1 MGQDQHFPCHLRVR
15 FPTRDLKEHLQAEA
29 MVDSGNCMPGSAVIS
44 EKVRRPMGVQDLF
57 TATNT
62 QIFTASEDGW
72 LLQVI
77 RKLHHLNMAVSHT
90 MVLHLH
96 HVTVVKNLSHPVNLS
111 GYFLREFN
119 TQLCFD
125 MQPPCLWIQG
135 EYIPL
140 GGVLAT
146 AEAVEEEIGYNVP
159 LPGPIPEL
167 PQTIENGTHWVDPN
181 LNANK
186 GPNLLAMSVPPVPD
200 SSLLD
205 LLTEFPEI
213 SDPPDTILTEDT
225 FLNGR
230 PCPPGPIQGWPPDA
244 EPVKSRPVESTL
256 YTATPPTNHPAR
268 FAMAKRVTLPGYMAF
283 LQLAEIQLG
292 VFLSKCKKLCQKYSH
307 T

>member
-1 MGQDQHFPCHLRVR
+1 
-15 FPTRDLKEHLQAEA
+15 
-29 MVDSGNCMPGSAVIS
+29 MVDSGNSMPGSAVIS
-44 EKVRRPMGVQDLF
+44 EKVMHAMGVQDLL

-62 QIFTASEDGW
+62 QIFTASKDGRP
-72 LLQVI
+72 LQVI
-77 RKLHHLNMAVSHT
+77 RKLRHLYMAV
-90 MVLHLH
+90 
-96 HVTVVKNLSHPVNLS
+96 SHPVNLG

-125 MQPPCLWIQG
+125 MQPPCLWIRG

-146 AEAVEEEIGYNVP
+146 AEAAEQEIGYNVP

-167 PQTIENGTHWVDPN
+167 PRTIENGTHWVDPN

-256 YTATPPTNHPAR
+256 YTATPPTNQPAR
-268 FAMAKRVTLPGYMAF
+268 FAMAKRVALPAQSITMVPVQVQGEASSGAVHMIASEQRFGSTWSY
-283 LQLAEIQLG
+283 LKPCTTSRVKPQTPTKSWL
-292 VFLSKCKKLCQKYSH
+292 
-307 T
+307 